1 MKLSET
7 DMTTEYM
14 TVEEAAALW
23 KVRPERVIYTCDC
36 GEIKGAAKLS
46 EQWIIPAGIP
56 RPIIKQLPHPPSKPS
71 DESKGRTRKQQA
83 LIDAFKDD
91 AVPFSVMEHRIGNT
105 TYIVTG
111 CYSKKATRTLAE
123 TVFSMILRDT
133 NFSVSKQSEILKE
146 FRKKEIEKQQSFS
159 EYIKTIEKV
168 LTNMG
173 FSEKDISMLLDK
185 YSEAYRPLE
194 ERK

>member
-1 MKLSET
+1 
-7 DMTTEYM
+7 MTTEYM
-14 TVEEAAALW
+14 TIEEASTLW
-23 KVRPERVIYTCDC
+23 KVRPERLVYTCEC
-36 GEIKGAAKLS
+36 GELKGAAKLS
-46 EQWIIPAGIP
+46 EQWIIPAGMP

-71 DESKGRTRKQQA
+71 DKSEERTRKQQA

-123 TVFSMILRDT
+123 TVFSMILRDID
-133 NFSVSKQSEILKE
+133 FSVSKQSEILKE
-146 FRKKEIEKQQSFS
+146 FRRHEIEKQPSFS
-159 EYIKTIEKV
+159 EYIKTIEKM

-185 YSEAYRPLE
+185 YSEAYCPLE